1 MKFIDIETDEIIT
14 VDELKQEYEYL
25 KANKYT
31 EAENFDMYVESCL
44 RGTLERI

>member
-1 MKFIDIETDEIIT
+1 MKFIDIETDEILT
-14 VDELKQEYEYL
+14 VEVLMKEYEEL
-25 KANKYT
+25 KANGYT